1 MRIQQPIPHWNN
13 FTVPELKE
21 ILEHCRALEK
31 LGIAQDGKMM
41 TSIKRDITMRE
52 KTITKLA
59 PFEPKLGTKQAE
71 KRTITKFKKKEQPHE
86 LLLEQT
92 A

>member
-21 ILEHCRALEK
+21 ILIHCRALER
-31 LGIAQDGKMM
+31 LGIAQDEEMM
-41 TSIKRDITMRE
+41 HSIERDVTMRD
-52 KTITKLA
+52 KINTQ
-59 PFEPKLGTKQAE
+59 PFEPKLTKIKQTE
-71 KRTITKFKKKEQPHE
+71 KRNLAKINKREQPQD
-86 LLLEQT
+86 LILEQT

>member
-21 ILEHCRALEK
+21 ILEHCKALDR
-31 LGIAQDGKMM
+31 LGIAQDEEMIA
-41 TSIKRDITMRE
+41 SIKRDITMRE
-52 KTITKLA
+52 KTKLA
-59 PFEPKLGTKQAE
+59 PFEPKLGIKQAQ
-71 KRTITKFKKKEQPHE
+71 RHNLANINKKERSQE